1 MRRFHAPRPTPDGI
15 RITKVGLWY
24 VLLTLV
30 VAIAASNTGN
40 NALYLVLSVMLG
52 LLIVSGTV
60 SRQNVRKLG
69 ATLEPPAEVFA
80 KRPFGLGF
88 VLIHRGRVWSRW
100 LLLVSALPSGQPWLV
115 PHLPKGAS
123 ARGELEV
130 ALPRRGRHRLRTVA
144 VHSLFPFGL
153 FRKGIRYP
161 VECELVVFPELFA
174 APRTAVAERGRLGER
189 ASPRAGWGH
198 DLHALR
204 PFRAGDDPRS
214 IHWKQTA
221 RLGMPIFLEREAEDN
236 RRLAILFDNG
246 VGTLVSAE
254 DQERFEQLVSEA
266 ATSAVHHLG
275 RGFEVELVTRDG
287 ILPFSSG
294 PRHRLALLERLALIE
309 PTPPAP
315 QSLTGSDPQA
325 TVLRLG
331 WPARES

>member
-1 MRRFHAPRPTPDGI
+1 MKRLHPLRPTPDGI

-24 VLLTLV
+24 VLLTLI

-60 SRQNVRKLG
+60 SRQNVRKLA
-69 ATLEPPAEVFA
+69 ATLEPPPEVFA
-80 KRPFGLGF
+80 KRPFGLRF
-88 VLIHRGRVWSRW
+88 SLSHRGRLWSRW
-100 LLLVSALPSGQPWLV
+100 LLLVSALPGGAPWLV
-115 PHLPKGAS
+115 PFLPRGAS
-123 ARGELEV
+123 AKGELEV

-161 VECELVVFPELFA
+161 VDCEVVVFPELFA
-174 APRTAVAERGRLGER
+174 APRTALAERGRLGER
-189 ASPRAGWGH
+189 PSPRAGWGH

-221 RLGMPIFLEREAEDN
+221 KTGHPIFLEREAEDD

-246 VGTLVSAE
+246 VGALTEPRALA
-254 DQERFEQLVSEA
+254 RFEQLVSEA
-266 ATSAVHHLG
+266 ATSAVHHLA
-275 RGFEVELVTRDG
+275 RGFEVELITRDTA
-287 ILPFSSG
+287 LHFSSG
-294 PRHRLALLERLALIE
+294 PRHRLALLEALALIE
-309 PTPPAP
+309 PVAP
-315 QSLTGSDPQA
+315 CPIPLEASDRSTA
-325 TVLRLG
+325 VLRLG
-331 WPARES
+331 FEEGAA